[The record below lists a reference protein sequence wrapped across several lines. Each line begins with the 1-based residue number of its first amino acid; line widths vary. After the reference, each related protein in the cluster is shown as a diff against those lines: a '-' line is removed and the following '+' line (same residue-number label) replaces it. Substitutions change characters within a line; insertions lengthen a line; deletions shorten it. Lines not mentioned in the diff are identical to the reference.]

1 MNDILSNTNS
11 GNLVLLVLLD
21 PSAAFDTINH
31 QMLIERHSSDAG
43 IAGNALEWFASY
55 LADRSQR
62 VVVGHVPSSEVSLT
76 CGVPQGSVL
85 GSLLFSLYT
94 SQLGRVIENF
104 QLLDA
109 SSSLMTHNILPC
121 FPRASGSTGC
131 T

>member
-1 MNDILSNTNS
+1 VHHVNLHKCLDKFQSAYRPGFSTETALLRIMNDILSNTNS

-62 VVVGHVPSSEVSLT
+62 VVVVMCPLVKSL
-76 CGVPQGSVL
+76 
-85 GSLLFSLYT
+85 
-94 SQLGRVIENF
+94 
-104 QLLDA
+104 
-109 SSSLMTHNILPC
+109 
-121 FPRASGSTGC
+121 
-131 T
+131 